1 MFIDQSTDAKQENV
15 TIEEFG
21 EAVGISPRSLYYWQ
35 KQLNKEK
42 PETIADIKKAPAPA
56 NKLKPHEKKAVVS
69 ALLKSEWI
77 DLSPREIYYKLLD
90 DQKKVIASVST
101 FYRVARQSNL
111 LGKRSKSTPGKK
123 LNRETPH
130 LVAMG
135 PNEVWSWD
143 VSQIQSAR
151 RVERFYLYVI
161 MDIWSRYVVGWTLE
175 AHEQTNFAI
184 TLWKK
189 AIEDQVITGKGL
201 VNHKDNGA
209 IMTSDEMIK
218 FVRDAKMVDSYSRA
232 GVSDD
237 NPFSESLFRTI
248 KYFRDFPEFFDDLD
262 LGREYFTQYFKDYN
276 SQHKHS
282 GIQFI
287 EPTARHYGEEE
298 KILNMRNTVIQEF
311 HGKNQHRYAGPPK
324 HYKPI
329 LEVKI
334 N

>member
-1 MFIDQSTDAKQENV
+1 LDQSVDSKQKNI
-15 TIEEFG
+15 TIVEFSA
-21 EAVGISPRSLYYWQ
+21 AVGVSPRSLYYWQ
-35 KQLNKEK
+35 NQLNNEK
-42 PETIADIKKAPAPA
+42 LAPSTVMKKVIPPA
-56 NKLKPHEKKAVVS
+56 NKLKPSEKKAVVT
-69 ALLKSEWI
+69 ALLNSEWA

-90 DQKKVIASVST
+90 DQKVVIASVST

-111 LGKRSKSTPGKK
+111 LAKRSKSRSGKK

-130 LVAMG
+130 LIAMG

-143 VSQIQSAR
+143 VSQILSTR
-151 RVERFYLYVI
+151 RLERFYLYVI
-161 MDIWSRYVVGWTLE
+161 LDIWSRFVVGWALE
-175 AHEQTNFAI
+175 AHEKTDFAI
-184 TLWKK
+184 VLWKK
-189 AIEDQVITGKGL
+189 AIEDQVITGRGL

-248 KYFRDFPEFFDDLD
+248 KYFRNFPEFFDDLN

-282 GIQFI
+282 GIQFL
-287 EPTARHYGEEE
+287 EPTARHYGEEDE
-298 KILNMRNTVIQEF
+298 ILNMRNTVIKNF
-311 HGKNQHRYAGPPK
+311 HDKNRHRYAGPPK
-324 HYKPI
+324 HFKPI